1 MNNNNKPV
9 SSGRK
14 YTKNEICEMLI
25 ADCDLNK
32 KKRNP
37 NYVYRAVNNQN
48 TNNVDHRDRELEA
61 EKKENELYEAY
72 RLDQEKYE
80 ELEHQK
86 RLDEI
91 HSKYG
96 YHSDVYNEGDLDE
109 MERRARNDDIQMWY

>member
-9 SSGRK
+9 SSGK

-37 NYVYRAVNNQN
+37 NYVYRSVNNQN
-48 TNNVDHRDRELEA
+48 ANYVDHRDRELNA
-61 EKKENELYEAY
+61 EKNENELYKAY

-96 YHSDVYNEGDLDE
+96 YHSDIYNDGDLDE
-109 MERRARNDDIQMWY
+109 MERRARNDDYMMWY